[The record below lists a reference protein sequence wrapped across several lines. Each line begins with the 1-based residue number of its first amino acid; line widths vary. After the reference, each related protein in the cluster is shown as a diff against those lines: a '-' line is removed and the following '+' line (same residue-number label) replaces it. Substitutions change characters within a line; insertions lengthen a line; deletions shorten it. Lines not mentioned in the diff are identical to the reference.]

1 MEQIQK
7 QVTNDGYRDNS
18 AGDKTSDTLYGIEN
32 IVGTKYD
39 DTIKGAT
46 NSRANLSVQLDD
58 LKNLS
63 DGDTLT
69 ISVDGNDVT
78 INIDSSYDDTNKLE
92 KIADVLND
100 DSNVNQNFQAFAID
114 YNGDDKEDVITI
126 VSKIVQILLILI
138 LVKMVEVQQLLILNH

>member
-1 MEQIQK
+1 
-7 QVTNDGYRDNS
+7 
-18 AGDKTSDTLYGIEN
+18 
-32 IVGTKYD
+32 
-39 DTIKGAT
+39 
-46 NSRANLSVQLDD
+46 

-78 INIDSSYDDTNKLE
+78 INIDSSYDDKNKLE

-114 YNGDDKEDVITI
+114 YNSDDKEDVITI
-126 VSKIVQILLILI
+126 VSKDSTDSFDIDISKNGGSTTTVNS
-138 LVKMVEVQQLLILNH
+138 ESLNNMFDAKDGNDYIYGGKW